1 MTPSKITNA
10 QPLYAGNAAKMRG
23 EGPGVAPGGS
33 SAAGLNPVYPGFLGP
48 DQTLF
53 LKAQIVFWLLGA
65 TDGHAKNFSIFLLPG
80 GRFRLTPLYDF
91 MSAQPNV
98 DAGEIRHN
106 AMKLAMA
113 VGDNRHY
120 VIDSIMP
127 RHFLQT
133 AASCSVPASLVQTI
147 LDEIENDTD
156 RAIDAAVNGLPPGF
170 PERIVSSVIEGLRRR
185 LRLFAHAAAST

>member
-1 MTPSKITNA
+1 
-10 QPLYAGNAAKMRG
+10 
-23 EGPGVAPGGS
+23 
-33 SAAGLNPVYPGFLGP
+33 
-48 DQTLF
+48 
-53 LKAQIVFWLLGA
+53 
-65 TDGHAKNFSIFLLPG
+65 
-80 GRFRLTPLYDF
+80 

-133 AASCSVPASLVQTI
+133 AARCGVSASLVQTI
-147 LDEIENDTD
+147 LDEIKNDTD

-170 PERIVSSVIEGLRRR
+170 PERIVSSVIDGMRRR
-185 LRLFAHAAAST
+185 LRLFAHATASAWAGCNR